1 MFKLWSGDE
10 NESGQTKS
18 ENSSGKAR
26 PESSGFEEA
35 EPAAETLAKVMRLLG
50 RHSFDLDKIEA
61 QDIEKEFE
69 RWAMHVL
76 VGATVVEDD
85 EPLADGRRDWGGLNR
100 FVNTHRQHEKQ
111 YVTESLGDLR
121 DVILTFTQTI
131 GRAVLEDQE
140 TDRQMADQIGGLEAA
155 SESSSVEEMKRALL
169 EAAHSISHL
178 LEERKQHQQARVETL
193 GSKLQKVQEEL
204 GQARKQMT
212 LDPLTQLY
220 NRSALDTQLERVVGL
235 SILSGSAAS
244 LFMVDIDHFKH
255 VNDTYGH
262 RAGDAVL
269 QQVAD
274 RLVSTFLRKSDF
286 IARYGGEEL
295 SVLLQGDGL
304 DVSER
309 IAERL
314 LETIRGKP
322 FEHEGT
328 EISITA
334 SVGLAELLPGETV
347 GAWVERAD
355 RALYQAKEAGRDRVC
370 VASATVEA

>member
-10 NESGQTKS
+10 KKSGQTKP
-18 ENSSGKAR
+18 ESSSDNAR
-26 PESSGFEEA
+26 SESSGFEET

-50 RHSFDLDKIEA
+50 RHSFDLDQMEA
-61 QDIEKEFE
+61 HDIEKEFE
-69 RWAMHVL
+69 RWARHVL
-76 VGATVVEDD
+76 VGATVAEDD

-100 FVNTHRQHEKQ
+100 FVNTHRQHEKR

-193 GSKLQKVQEEL
+193 GSKLQMVQEEL

-212 LDPLTQLY
+212 LDPLTKLY

-334 SVGLAELLPGETV
+334 SVGLAELLSGETV

-370 VASATVEA
+370 IASATMVA